1 MIDYTAYT
9 SQELLDLIAYG
20 LNAAKEMTAR
30 ENHVAAYQT
39 TKNVCDMMDEL
50 YLRDASL

>member
-1 MIDYTAYT
+1 MIDYTSYT
-9 SQELLDLIAYG
+9 RQELLDLVAYG

-30 ENHVAAYQT
+30 ENHIAAYQV

-50 YLRDASL
+50 YLRDANI